1 MGNGCTDHIPPSLI
15 KGGVRD
21 IEPGVSIEQDPADWK
36 LNLVVVQNSVQKH
49 H

>member
-1 MGNGCTDHIPPSLI
+1 MGNGCTDHIPPSLV

-21 IEPGVSIEQDPADWK
+21 IEPGVSIDPADWK